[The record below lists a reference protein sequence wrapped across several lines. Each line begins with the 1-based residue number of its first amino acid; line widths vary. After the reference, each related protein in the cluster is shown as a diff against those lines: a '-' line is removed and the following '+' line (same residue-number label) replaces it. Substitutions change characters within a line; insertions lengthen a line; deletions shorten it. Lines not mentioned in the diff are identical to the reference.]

1 MNVVPMQR
9 KDRLLTLAEVE
20 AQTGLKKSTIYLLM
34 KRSEFPRQ
42 IKVTAKKAAWV
53 ESEVLHWIGTRVD
66 QSRANEQISA
76 EAAAKRTE
84 ARELATL
91 ARLQAK
97 YAHKVG

>member
-1 MNVVPMQR
+1 MKVVPMQR

-34 KRSEFPRQ
+34 KRAEFPRQ

-53 ESEVLHWIGTRVD
+53 ESEVLQWIATRVD
-66 QSRANEQISA
+66 QSRANEPNRA
-76 EAAAKRTE
+76 ELAAKRTE

-97 YAHKVG
+97 YARKVG